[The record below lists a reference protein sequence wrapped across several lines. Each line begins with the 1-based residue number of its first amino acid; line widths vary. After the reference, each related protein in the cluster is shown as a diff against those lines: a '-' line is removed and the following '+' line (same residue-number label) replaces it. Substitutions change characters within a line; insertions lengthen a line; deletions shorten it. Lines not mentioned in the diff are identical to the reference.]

1 MQAIWFGWIWAVSGG
16 GPFSYTLTFSG
27 LGGQD
32 VMAEATLSKIDQ
44 QWGDPR
50 HVKSAV
56 WAATGFGFP
65 ASGGN
70 AASMNWGINGD
81 PVRYLPKCL
90 YLTMMLEVERSFGA
104 MVGKVYI

>member
-1 MQAIWFGWIWAVSGG
+1 MQAIGFGWIWAVTGG
-16 GPFSYTLTFSG
+16 APFSYTLTFSG

-50 HVKSAV
+50 HVKSAI
-56 WAATGFGFP
+56 WAATRVGVPGTGL
-65 ASGGN
+65 SN
-70 AASMNWGINGD
+70 NWGINGD
-81 PVRYLPKCL
+81 PIRYIPGCA

-104 MVGKVYI
+104 MVGKVYV